1 MALHDPFK
9 PEEYL
14 VAAVGGLGLTA
25 AMVGAAM
32 SVMDVRP
39 DDARIAVYAGLVIIA
54 GAVALWLVLLKPWL
68 QFDDLKTPHY
78 TGHHH
83 DHDEE
88 HHEEHHQEGLGEGL
102 ATASPAEVA
111 ISAAQAAQVA
121 HDTPKAPPVAP
132 QPKTKNASTDD
143 LTIIEGIGPKI
154 ATALSAAGITSFAQV
169 AAKTPAELANAVK
182 AQNIDLVGDAKTWPR
197 QAKLAAAG
205 DAHGLEDLKR
215 RVKEGK
221 GYDDLTIL
229 EGIGPKLQQLLR
241 ENGIISFADLA
252 EADVEHLRHLV
263 RAAKLPTMPDTWPKQ
278 AAFLATGDLSGF
290 EQYKKQLKGGRAT
303 SSD

>member
-68 QFDDLKTPHY
+68 QFDDLTTPHF

-88 HHEEHHQEGLGEGL
+88 HHDEHHEEGLGEGL

-111 ISAAQAAQVA
+111 IGVAQAAQVA
-121 HDTPKAPPVAP
+121 HDTHKAPPVAP
-132 QPKTKNASTDD
+132 QPKNASTDD

-154 ATALSAAGITSFAQV
+154 AAALSSAGITSFAQV
-169 AAKTPAELANAVK
+169 AAKTPAELADAVK

-205 DAHGLEDLKR
+205 DANGLEDLKR

-241 ENGIISFADLA
+241 DNGIISFADLA

-278 AAFLATGDLSGF
+278 AAFLAKGDLNGF